1 MFCKY
6 SKIFGEVNTGLHSYR
21 IFNIAIIDVILT
33 VLLAYIISLI
43 KITYKFYYILIIL
56 FILSIIAHRLFCV
69 RTTID
74 KLLFTPL
81 KLSDEQLST
90 QKTFQSLGIS
100 TSCKVSY
107 IGN

>member
-1 MFCKY
+1 MF
-6 SKIFGEVNTGLHSYR
+6 L
-21 IFNIAIIDVILT
+21 III
-33 VLLAYIISLI
+33 LI
-43 KITYKFYYILIIL
+43 K
-56 FILSIIAHRLFCV
+56 
-69 RTTID
+69 
-74 KLLFTPL
+74 FTPL